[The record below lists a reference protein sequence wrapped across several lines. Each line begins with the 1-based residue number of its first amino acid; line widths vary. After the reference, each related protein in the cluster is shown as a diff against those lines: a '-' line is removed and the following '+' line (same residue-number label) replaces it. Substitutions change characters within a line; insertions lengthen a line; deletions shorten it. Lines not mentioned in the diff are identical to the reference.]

1 MKYQLC
7 SSIFITTIFFLLL
20 ANNNSFAAPDAGTL
34 LKQEKE
40 AYRSYKDPLLTPKII
55 KKKKGRSRKAQVQ
68 IRYTSN
74 LLGSEAKLVIL
85 IQRFLIIY
93 LKTLLIKEI
102 HLKI

>member
-40 AYRSYKDPLLTPKII
+40 AYRSYKDPLLTP
-55 KKKKGRSRKAQVQ
+55 
-68 IRYTSN
+68 
-74 LLGSEAKLVIL
+74 
-85 IQRFLIIY
+85 
-93 LKTLLIKEI
+93 
-102 HLKI
+102 